1 MQRDLYIK
9 NAKKETIKPNIKE
22 LSRSIC
28 VYQTSKDRYMPVKT
42 AEIVAEIRLD
52 HDGREVFLHGIWSSK
67 EAGIVDAQTSEKSI
81 FDICKDILDCT
92 DKISKQQVLERI
104 KKYKLDDDTIVYWSW
119 YNHLSKMIMEE
130 FSRRRIVSDE
140 AYLNVKREILQRL
153 REKAHGFNRG
163 MNPVFILTKC
173 R

>member
-1 MQRDLYIK
+1 MQHELYP
-9 NAKKETIKPNIKE
+9 NNTKKEVVKPNIKE

-28 VYQTSKDRYMPVKT
+28 VYQTSKDKYMPVKT

-67 EAGIVDAQTSEKSI
+67 EAGRVDAQTSEKSI
-81 FDICKDILDCT
+81 FDICKDILDCAE
-92 DKISKQQVLERI
+92 KINKQQVLERI
-104 KKYKLDDDTIVYWSW
+104 KNYKVDDDTMVYWPW

-140 AYLNVKREILQRL
+140 AYLNVKREIKESYMSKERSNNN
-153 REKAHGFNRG
+153 A
-163 MNPVFILTKC
+163 
-173 R
+173 